1 MRGEGRIAVVI
12 LIGLATA
19 WIWIRLGLY
28 GFGWPAAAAT
38 LAPLAILTGL
48 YVRTNRLR
56 DLGMLVGSFAAAWTS
71 FEAWAWLNAA
81 SDPAVTIP
89 GWTPLPLATA
99 VALFVMATAVA
110 IAAPSPSQ

>member
-1 MRGEGRIAVVI
+1 MRGAARIAVVI
-12 LIGLATA
+12 FIGLATA

-48 YVRTNRLR
+48 YLRTNRLR
-56 DLGMLVGSFAAAWTS
+56 DLGMLVGAFAAAWAS
-71 FEAWAWLNAA
+71 FEASAWLNAA
-81 SDPAVTIP
+81 SDPAVSIP
-89 GWTPLPLATA
+89 GWTPIPLATA
-99 VALFVMATAVA
+99 VALFVMAAAVA

>member
-1 MRGEGRIAVVI
+1 M
-12 LIGLATA
+12 
-19 WIWIRLGLY
+19 
-28 GFGWPAAAAT
+28 AT
-38 LAPLAILTGL
+38 LAPLAILGGL

-89 GWTPLPLATA
+89 GWTPLPLTTA